1 MIALLQRDLR
11 LATRAGGGFGLALVF
26 FLILVLLFPFV
37 FVPDTAVLS

>member
-26 FLILVLLFPFV
+26 FLILKKKTIHFGRGHRV
-37 FVPDTAVLS
+37 